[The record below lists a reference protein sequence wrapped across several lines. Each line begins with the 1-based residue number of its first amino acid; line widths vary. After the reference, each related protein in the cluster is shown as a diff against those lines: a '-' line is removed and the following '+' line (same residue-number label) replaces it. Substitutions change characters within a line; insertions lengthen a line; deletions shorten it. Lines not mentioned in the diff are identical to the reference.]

1 MQVQDCTERS
11 LMAGTASG
19 RINAMT
25 SISKSPDQKVGT
37 VTALKS
43 EGTPAHQS
51 PPPAAGAHA
60 ASHLTNEDA
69 TPGSGALTS
78 RANASGRE
86 VDGGAG

>member
-1 MQVQDCTERS
+1 
-11 LMAGTASG
+11 
-19 RINAMT
+19 MT
-25 SISKSPDQKVGT
+25 SLNKSPDRKPVTTAAQKP
-37 VTALKS
+37 
-43 EGTPAHQS
+43 EGAGSSHQL

>member
-1 MQVQDCTERS
+1 
-11 LMAGTASG
+11 
-19 RINAMT
+19 MT
-25 SISKSPDQKVGT
+25 SRNTSQDRRPGTGT
-37 VTALKS
+37 VQR
-43 EGTPAHQS
+43 PAGVPVGPQA

>member
-1 MQVQDCTERS
+1 MTSRKPSQDRKP
-11 LMAGTASG
+11 GTATVPRPEG
-19 RINAMT
+19 VPA
-25 SISKSPDQKVGT
+25 SPQ
-37 VTALKS
+37 
-43 EGTPAHQS
+43 P